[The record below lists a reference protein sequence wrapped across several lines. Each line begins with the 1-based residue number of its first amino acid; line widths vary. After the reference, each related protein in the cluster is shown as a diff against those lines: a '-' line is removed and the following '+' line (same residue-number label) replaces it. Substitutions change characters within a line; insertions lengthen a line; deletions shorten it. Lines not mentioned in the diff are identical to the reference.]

1 MLANSWNVQPGDWV
15 ECADGRRGTALSTCS
30 FADGAVIAVEV
41 GFDWYDIKDIVS
53 WTPEH

>member
-15 ECADGRRGTALSTCS
+15 ECADGRLSTCS